1 MGTRAARDQE
11 ANPATQIGRQPKPM
25 KGEATARLQSSSYI
39 YKTMLKKNVYKVSAN
54 PSHVWKPHDSFP
66 HGFRIQI
73 LLDEW
78 QRGIWTAWTPVL
90 CNTDQAQ

>member
-1 MGTRAARDQE
+1 MF
-11 ANPATQIGRQPKPM
+11 
-25 KGEATARLQSSSYI
+25 
-39 YKTMLKKNVYKVSAN
+39 KKNVYKVSAN